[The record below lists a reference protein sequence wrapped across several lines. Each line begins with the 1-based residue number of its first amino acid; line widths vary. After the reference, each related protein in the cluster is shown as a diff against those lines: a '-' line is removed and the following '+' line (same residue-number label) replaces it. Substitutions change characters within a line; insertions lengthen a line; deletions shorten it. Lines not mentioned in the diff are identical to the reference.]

1 MPAQIAPRARIESVS
16 IINIVL
22 LILLLASFVIAYFS
36 ARTWHWG
43 HVLVVL
49 GIFLSTLGF
58 FVLSAETLRINA
70 VLRKQVIEKR
80 SQLADVEARNTALE
94 KGSNDSNLVGQMR
107 NEEVPVLVIDYEAAT
122 LDSLAELDHKL
133 LLETR
138 RRGRVWW
145 NVTPTGFNQQ
155 SGEVTINVPRPVPA
169 GVAAQSVVVLF
180 EAGPHQLPAPNGAPR
195 GAQYLGQFRVIRA
208 DAQTAT
214 LEPILPLDNFE
225 RQRLAASR
233 GPWIMY
239 DTMPADRHQVFA
251 DMTDEQLK
259 ESLPPPSVGEYLR
272 HGGAAS
278 PDDDATRVVGFDADG
293 KRLPPDQVAQ
303 AARKVY
309 DRRLRD
315 YALEFDELSRRRLDL
330 VVDTAAAKQD
340 LERLNAAQASAKE
353 LQAYR
358 EGEIQKLNND
368 LAGVTKERQAIEQH
382 LAQVQQYVANGRRRL
397 EDLLRRNSELARELA
412 SR

>member
-1 MPAQIAPRARIESVS
+1 VS

-49 GIFLSTLGF
+49 GVFLSTLGF
-58 FVLSAETLRINA
+58 FVLSAEVLRINA
-70 VLRKQVIEKR
+70 VLRKQVIETKSR
-80 SQLADVEARNTALE
+80 LADYQARNEALE
-94 KGSNDSNLVGQMR
+94 KGTDDSNLVGQMR
-107 NEEVPVLVIDYEAAT
+107 NEEVPVLVLNEAELT
-122 LDSLAELDHKL
+122 ESLDSLADLDHKL

-145 NVTPTGFNQQ
+145 NVSPTGFNQQ
-155 SGEVTINVPRPVPA
+155 TGEVTINVPRPVPA
-169 GVAAQSVVVLF
+169 GVQAQSVVVLF

-195 GAQYLGQFRVIRA
+195 GAQYLGQFRVTRA

-225 RQRLAASR
+225 RQRIAASR

-251 DMTDEQLK
+251 DMTDEQLQ
-259 ESLPPPSVGEYLR
+259 ESLPPPSVGEYIR
-272 HGGAAS
+272 HGEAAS
-278 PDDDATRVVGFDADG
+278 PDDDPTRVVGFDADG

-303 AARKVY
+303 APRKVY

-330 VVDTAAAKQD
+330 VVDIAAAKQD
-340 LERLNAAQASAKE
+340 LARLTAAQESAKK

-358 EGEIQKLNND
+358 EDEIQKLNND
-368 LAGVTKERQAIEQH
+368 MAGVAKERQAIERH

-397 EDLLRRNSELARELA
+397 EELLRRNSEMARELA